1 MSALCGATEKLLE
14 LTESIGTTDE
24 LMDKLVDKLPIT
36 PAQGQS
42 IQDAI
47 AIIAMASDAA
57 AVKAVLTEKLKAYIP
72 EIELSVE
79 IQGLQADVRSVVTK
93 VVSAVD
99 SAENIANDIET
110 LKTKYSGLD
119 LGDVDLQDIPN
130 LLKDGALDLNNLC
143 QKIANWEETELGG
156 FVLKGI
162 PITTPTLPPEV
173 DIIPIIIPE
182 TKEPVYTTDPEVA
195 AEEGQKSFINVELPD
210 TIGI

>member
-1 MSALCGATEKLLE
+1 
-14 LTESIGTTDE
+14 
-24 LMDKLVDKLPIT
+24 MDKLVDKIPIT

-42 IQDAI
+42 IKDAI

-57 AVKAVLTEKLKAYIP
+57 AVQAVLTEKLKAYIP
-72 EIELSVE
+72 EIEIPVE
-79 IQGLQADVRSVVTK
+79 IQGLQTDVRSFVTK
-93 VVSAVD
+93 VISAAD
-99 SAENIANDIET
+99 SAENIANDIKT

-162 PITTPTLPPEV
+162 PITTPTVEPEV